1 MKISKIICFL
11 SVSGFNC
18 CPIAKEILMRKQSE
32 NGKHF
37 QKRSTDEQKCREYIV
52 VNCRVLT
59 RDFNAKY
66 RLKQYEK
73 CVSDCFKKECGS
85 KIQFQHNPWFRKQ
98 KIFVRNFSTKCIL
111 AADLETKSRRL
122 NPSKNNNINE
132 KHNEK
137 HNNKHFLH
145 CSSNFKREDIFY

>member
-32 NGKHF
+32 NGKNI
-37 QKRSTDEQKCREYIV
+37 QRRSTDEQKCREYVV

-66 RLKQYEK
+66 RLEQYEI
-73 CVSDCFKKECGS
+73 CVSDGSKKKCGS
-85 KIQFQHNPWFRKQ
+85 KIRLSHNPWFLKY
-98 KIFVRNFSTKCIL
+98 KIF
-111 AADLETKSRRL
+111 LETKSRRL
-122 NPSKNNNINE
+122 NPTKTIISTKNTTKSTMINTFFTVRLILSV
-132 KHNEK
+132 KIC
-137 HNNKHFLH
+137 L
-145 CSSNFKREDIFY
+145 Y